1 MSPTPLAALCA
12 GQFSLGL
19 CEGSKAAFPGPGAV
33 AISAEVLWRERG
45 CGEHVCTRAEL
56 AAAARWQADAAESPA
71 PCSQPIVLVSYQ
83 PWQEGVLGVSLVYW

>member
-1 MSPTPLAALCA
+1 MLASSPWGCV
-12 GQFSLGL
+12 
-19 CEGSKAAFPGPGAV
+19 KAAKQLSQGLGAV

-83 PWQEGVLGVSLVYW
+83 PWHEGVLGVSLVYW